1 MATEE
6 EFAAAVARIKNV
18 TGLSAADQQALF
30 ALFKQATAGDAS
42 GARPGEVDV
51 RGRAKHDAWADKR
64 GMSATGAR
72 AAYVALVARLAPLP

>member
-1 MATEE
+1 MTTDE
-6 EFAAAVARIKNV
+6 EFAAAVARVKNV
-18 TGLSAADQQALF
+18 TGLSSVDQLDLY

-42 GARPGEVDV
+42 GARPGMLDV
-51 RGRAKHDAWADKR
+51 RGRAKHDAWAGKR